1 MHQLDS
7 LQAFRGSCHHRYQQP
22 RSRIHPGIKF
32 LSKSSIHHWSTKFFV
47 CRIDVRYTRRWF
59 RREIS
64 DRKSDAMRNECDAAK
79 RSGSKQRKGKRKRAK
94 MKEEKKKVWCFNFCF
109 LQLHVERTVDVLN
122 DICSKEAFVYSL
134 MASGL
139 RTSQRKRC
147 RAVEIS
153 NCTNYI
159 VPLPAFPLPSGITG
173 HVGENRESA
182 IWTRPQNPATLS
194 NFFFRK

>member
-1 MHQLDS
+1 
-7 LQAFRGSCHHRYQQP
+7 
-22 RSRIHPGIKF
+22 
-32 LSKSSIHHWSTKFFV
+32 
-47 CRIDVRYTRRWF
+47 
-59 RREIS
+59 
-64 DRKSDAMRNECDAAK
+64 MRNECDAAK

-94 MKEEKKKVWCFNFCF
+94 MKEEKKKFWCFNFCF

-182 IWTRPQNPATLS
+182 ISTRPQNAATLIGKS
-194 NFFFRK
+194 LERKRLA